1 MAKTN
6 ITNKSGFHEPLNR
19 SERGI
24 GTVVGHVFKYSDFAA
39 SGDVLYTD
47 IPAKT
52 LIKNVYVIIDTAF
65 NAATTNNMLIT
76 NTTRGT
82 IDFTAINPTKTGV
95 THISLNEHNTVETP
109 VNIEYN
115 FTGTAPST
123 GEGRIIIEYI
133 SLQN

>member
-24 GTVVGHVFKYSDFAA
+24 GTVIGHVFKYSDFAA
-39 SGDVLYTD
+39 TGDLLVTD

-52 LIKNVYVIIDTAF
+52 LIKNVYIIIDTAF
-65 NAATTNNMLIT
+65 NAATKNSILIR
-76 NTTRGT
+76 NGNLGTT
-82 IDFTAINPTKTGV
+82 DFMAINPTKTGV
-95 THISLNEHNTVETP
+95 THLNLNEHNTAASVI
-109 VNIEYN
+109 NIQYL
-115 FTGTAPST
+115 FTGTAPSA
-123 GEGRIIIEYI
+123 GEGRIVIEYI